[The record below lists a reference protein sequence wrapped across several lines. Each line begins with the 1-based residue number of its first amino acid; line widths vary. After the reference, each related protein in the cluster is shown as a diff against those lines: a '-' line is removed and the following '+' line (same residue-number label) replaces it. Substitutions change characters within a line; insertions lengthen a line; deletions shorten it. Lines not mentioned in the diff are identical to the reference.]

1 MDAVFVFGEK
11 VARGREGRT
20 YIGTSLSQE
29 VFDRYL
35 EHFDHLIVMMRRE
48 EAAFEE
54 PARLGGMNLVTDPRI
69 RVVFLPDTLDSA
81 NHFVDPRIRRDIR
94 NILEREIGFGKD
106 VILRLH
112 SYYSYI
118 AAGICIKQGI
128 PYLAE
133 AVGCPFRSLRHHSLK
148 GKLLAPSSALQMR
161 YCMWHAAY
169 AVYVTKYFLQRRYP
183 TKGISVSLSD
193 VELLAADPEILE
205 KRYEKIRSLKENP
218 DRKLRIGTAGALH
231 VPYKGH
237 RFVFRALAE
246 LKAKGCCRFEYHLA
260 GGGDGSRLHE
270 LVRDLDIEDL
280 VIFEGQMAHDQIYNW
295 LDSLDL
301 YIQPSKVEGLPR
313 ALIEAMSRAL
323 PAFASDV
330 GGNPEL
336 LEPSCIHRCGNVREI
351 EEALLALTPDRM
363 LEMAER
369 NFQEA
374 GKYDKDRLQQK
385 RRKVLTAYSKQALS
399 FFESRAAVRS
409 V

>member
-1 MDAVFVFGEK
+1 MDAVFVFSEK
-11 VARGREGRT
+11 AARDREGCT

-48 EAAFEE
+48 EAAFGD
-54 PARLGGMNLVTDPRI
+54 PGRLGGMNLLTDPRI

-81 NHFVDPRIRRDIR
+81 NHFADPRIRRDIR
-94 NILEREIGFGKD
+94 KILEREIGFGNA

-118 AAGICIKQGI
+118 AAGICVKQGI

-133 AVGCPFRSLRHHSLK
+133 AVGCPFSSLRHHSLK

-169 AVYVTKYFLQRRYP
+169 AVYVTKCFLQRRYP

-205 KRYEKIRSLKENP
+205 KRCDKIRSLKEHP
-218 DRKLRIGTAGALH
+218 HRKIRIGTAGAVH

-237 RFVFRALAE
+237 RFVLRALAG
-246 LKAKGCCRFEYHLA
+246 LKTKGCCRFEYHLA
-260 GGGDGSRLHE
+260 GGGDESRLRE
-270 LVRDLDIEDL
+270 LARDLDIEDL
-280 VIFEGQMAHDQIYNW
+280 VVFEGQMAHDQIYSW

-301 YIQPSKVEGLPR
+301 YIQPSEVEGLSR

-323 PAFASDV
+323 PALASNV

-351 EEALLALTPDRM
+351 EKALLALTPDRM

-369 NFQEA
+369 NFREA
-374 GKYDKDRLQQK
+374 GKYDKKRLQRK
-385 RRKVLTAYSKQALS
+385 RRKVLAAYSKQAVS